1 MDKEHHNRDIVYFMY
16 DNKPAKGVVIGE
28 CKQKLIQLD
37 INNDEELV
45 QCLNNDYIA
54 SEHTK
59 TECNNFNRIV
69 KIDSDDGYNKYTP
82 IDGWFESDNLYNNVD
97 DLFCSLLETK
107 L

>member
-1 MDKEHHNRDIVYFMY
+1 MDKEHHNKDIVYFMY

-28 CKQKLIQLD
+28 CKQKVIQLD
-37 INNDEELV
+37 INNDEELI

-59 TECNNFNRIV
+59 TQCNNFNRIV
-69 KIDSDDGYNKYTP
+69 KIDSDDEYTP
-82 IDGWFESDNLYNNVD
+82 INDWFESDDLYSNVD